1 MRNYEN
7 GNHAGI
13 FSTLKILSRIIVRI
27 RCLPFFMKH
36 VGVVNKSRKEREN
49 RMMALE
55 KIIFLIPMRE
65 TSQSY
70 RQEPN

>member
-1 MRNYEN
+1 
-7 GNHAGI
+7 
-13 FSTLKILSRIIVRI
+13 
-27 RCLPFFMKH
+27 MKH